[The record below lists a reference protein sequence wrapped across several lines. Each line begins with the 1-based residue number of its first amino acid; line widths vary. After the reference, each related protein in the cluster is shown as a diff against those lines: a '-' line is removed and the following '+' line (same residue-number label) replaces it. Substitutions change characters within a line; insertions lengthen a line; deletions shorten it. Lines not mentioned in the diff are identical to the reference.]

1 MLRLT
6 LVIYSMAATAL
17 AGGAVTA
24 ALASGFVDA
33 RSIIIAAAVGAVV
46 ALPVSYLVA
55 RSLSSD

>member
-24 ALASGFVDA
+24 ALAAGFFNA
-33 RSIIIAAAVGAVV
+33 QSIIIAAGVGALV
-46 ALPVSYLVA
+46 AAPVAYLVA
-55 RSLSSD
+55 RSLSQS